1 MSRFRSHLDTTVRR
15 SKQQMALRLEPTTN
29 VPRCESPSSGREG
42 GDGGDH
48 QWSAIKRH
56 WPVAV
61 CCALYVVLA
70 MVIYGHFD
78 SLGPGHMTGVG
89 SIDEI
94 VQIWWLAWAA
104 HAVPHLHGLFLTQG
118 QNYPLGQNF
127 GVNGSMLALGIVFM
141 PITKLFGPV
150 VTWNILL
157 RLALAAS
164 ATSMCLVLRRWTTWW
179 PAAFAGGLLYGF
191 SPYVFHAGGNY
202 LFLIFVPLPPVIFL
216 LLHEILVR
224 QKWRP
229 GRTGALLGLVC
240 TFQFFIFTEI
250 LAETVVMGAIAAAL
264 YVLVSR
270 NALLERWRYAVTAIA
285 YSVAVACLLLLYPTW
300 FTFDGPQHING
311 PPEPASFWA
320 TYFPV
325 DALSLIVPRG
335 RWIDPGSLA
344 PSVHALN
351 GGGYLLY
358 LGLPLIV
365 LLVCFAVFFRARTM
379 ILFTG
384 GMALIAG
391 VLSLGPRLRINGH
404 ATGIPLPFAVFD
416 HLPALDGFQTGR
428 FALFTY
434 LFAAGMFAIGID
446 EFWKRLRRSHHLVRF
461 PPQRRTLWSA
471 AVVGVVVAAVIL
483 PLVPSGTQTTSPID
497 VPAFFT
503 SAAVDEIPPGSVVL
517 TYPYQDQ
524 TSTDVSDYIETSGA
538 PPLHSPML
546 DQAVTGM
553 RYNLIGGYGWF
564 PSPTGHD
571 GTIGPARLNPQSVQ
585 TLFDVALTG
594 AETPAQRAALSNR
607 NVSKDL
613 RKFLREYN
621 VQTVVVYDRRVIDHQ
636 GQLPSQV
643 GHSAS
648 VVSRVTS
655 VIGPPV
661 ETDGLSVWFHVR
673 QRLLRK
679 P

>member
-1 MSRFRSHLDTTVRR
+1 
-15 SKQQMALRLEPTTN
+15 MALRLEPTTN

-48 QWSAIKRH
+48 QWSTIKRH

-104 HAVPHLHGLFLTQG
+104 HALPHLHGLFLTQG

-191 SPYVFHAGGNY
+191 SPYVFHTGGNY

-300 FTFDGPQHING
+300 FTFNGPQHING

-344 PSVHALN
+344 PAVHALN

-365 LLVCFAVFFRARTM
+365 LLICFAVFFRGENDDPLHR
-379 ILFTG
+379 G
-384 GMALIAG
+384 DGPHRGRALAG
-391 VLSLGPRLRINGH
+391 SSPQDRWSCNGN
-404 ATGIPLPFAVFD
+404 T
-416 HLPALDGFQTGR
+416 PALRRVRASSSSRWLSDGTICALHLSVRGR
-428 FALFTY
+428 HVRDR
-434 LFAAGMFAIGID
+434 ID
-446 EFWKRLRRSHHLVRF
+446 EFWKRLRRSHHLVR
-461 PPQRRTLWSA
+461 S
-471 AVVGVVVAAVIL
+471 
-483 PLVPSGTQTTSPID
+483 
-497 VPAFFT
+497 
-503 SAAVDEIPPGSVVL
+503 PPGGGRC
-517 TYPYQDQ
+517 
-524 TSTDVSDYIETSGA
+524 GA
-538 PPLHSPML
+538 PLSS
-546 DQAVTGM
+546 G
-553 RYNLIGGYGWF
+553 
-564 PSPTGHD
+564 SSS
-571 GTIGPARLNPQSVQ
+571 RL
-585 TLFDVALTG
+585 
-594 AETPAQRAALSNR
+594 
-607 NVSKDL
+607 
-613 RKFLREYN
+613 
-621 VQTVVVYDRRVIDHQ
+621 
-636 GQLPSQV
+636 
-643 GHSAS
+643 
-648 VVSRVTS
+648 
-655 VIGPPV
+655 
-661 ETDGLSVWFHVR
+661 
-673 QRLLRK
+673 
-679 P
+679 